1 MQIEGPV
8 LGPCRMKYS
17 LWKEDK
23 ELVKSTYILSK
34 KDIYGL
40 DYIKRLIDAGVSSLK
55 IEGRN
60 KLPEYVAGVTK
71 TYRKYIDKVIVK
83 TNAFDKTDIY
93 IEQKDKDMLHQL
105 FNRDGQSTRI
115 LK

>member
-1 MQIEGPV
+1 M

-83 TNAFDKTDIY
+83 T
-93 IEQKDKDMLHQL
+93 
-105 FNRDGQSTRI
+105 
-115 LK
+115 